1 MNCTIIPTINL
12 TDGTFMSREASAV
25 VKLTKPD
32 SIFARRLWACEPVGG
47 FISLIYDFGELVG
60 WARTEQWHEE
70 TDESWRA
77 IPITL
82 PWNTLE
88 AFVKQDYRGRGLAT
102 FAAAGLVTLPTF
114 RDDNTAAVFTP
125 SMMLLARK
133 VGLQPTLFR
142 EVSERWVR
150 A

>member
-1 MNCTIIPTINL
+1 MKCTIIPT
-12 TDGTFMSREASAV
+12 E
-25 VKLTKPD
+25 KLVADETIRLIVANTLCKPA
-32 SIFARRLWACEPVGG
+32 SIFRRRLLAGEPIDG
-47 FISLIYDFGELVG
+47 FIAVIEDFGELIG
-60 WARTEQWHEE
+60 WARTEPWHEE
-70 TDESWRA
+70 TEESWRT

-114 RDDNTAAVFTP
+114 QSDNTASVFAP
-125 SMMLLARK
+125 SMMLLAKR

-142 EVSERWVR
+142 EESERWVR

>member
-1 MNCTIIPTINL
+1 VNCTIIPTVNL
-12 TDGTFMSREASAV
+12 TNGTFVSPDAATV
-25 VKLTKPD
+25 AKLTKPG
-32 SIFARRLWACEPVGG
+32 SLFARRLAAREPIEG
-47 FISLIYDFGELVG
+47 FIALLFDFGELVG

-114 RDDNTAAVFTP
+114 REDNTAAVFTP

-142 EVSERWVR
+142 EESERWVR

>member
-1 MNCTIIPTINL
+1 MNCSIFPSTGL
-12 TDGTFMSREASAV
+12 TDGTFLPSDVAAIAR
-25 VKLTKPD
+25 LTKHD
-32 SIFARRLWACEPVGG
+32 SIFARRLAAREPIDG
-47 FISLIYDFGELVG
+47 FIALLFDFGELIG

-70 TDESWRA
+70 TEESWRT

-102 FAAAGLVTLPTF
+102 FAAAGLVTLPSF
-114 RDDNTAAVFTP
+114 QEDNTAAVFTP

-142 EVSERWVR
+142 EESERWVR

>member
-1 MNCTIIPTINL
+1 MNCAILPTQQIV
-12 TDGTFMSREASAV
+12 DGDIGTCIV
-25 VKLTKPD
+25 DHLTKPV
-32 SIFARRLWACEPVGG
+32 SVFANRLLRREPIDG
-47 FISLIYDFGELVG
+47 FIALIYDFGELVG

-70 TDESWRA
+70 TEESWRT

-114 RDDNTAAVFTP
+114 QEDNTAAVFTP

-142 EVSERWVR
+142 EESERWVR

>member
-1 MNCTIIPTINL
+1 MNCSIISTQAVV
-12 TDGTFMSREASAV
+12 DGTFEDAGQRIVEG
-25 VKLTKPD
+25 LTKPA
-32 SIFARRLWACEPVGG
+32 SAFARRLAAREPIDG
-47 FISLIYDFGELVG
+47 FIALIYDFGELIG
-60 WARTEQWHEE
+60 WARTEPWHEE

-77 IPITL
+77 IPLTL

-114 RDDNTAAVFTP
+114 QEDNTAAVFSP
-125 SMMLLARK
+125 SMMLLAKK

-142 EVSERWVR
+142 QASERWVR